1 MSHSRADDRLAIGEL
16 MARYAWGLA
25 DRDWEAWLACFSAG
39 AHVDYTTAG
48 GIAGTPAEAATWL
61 EATLAMFDVSISQA
75 SNIVIDFSDDDTA
88 AVRSLYK
95 MAMRIPGDSPT
106 YMEACGYY
114 RDTVVRSES
123 GWLLADRFE
132 HLLYVR

>member
-1 MSHSRADDRLAIGEL
+1 MSDSRADDRLAIGEL

-25 DRDWEAWLACFSAG
+25 DRDWAAWRACFTAD

-48 GIAGTPAEAATWL
+48 GVAGTPAEAATWL

-75 SNIVIDFSDDDTA
+75 SNVVIDFSDDHTA
-88 AVRSLYK
+88 AVRSMYK
-95 MAMRIPGDSPT
+95 MTMRIPGDAPT

-114 RDTVVRSES
+114 RDTVVRTES

>member
-1 MSHSRADDRLAIGEL
+1 MSDSRADDRLAIGEL

-25 DRDWEAWLACFSAG
+25 DRDWEAWRACFTAD

-48 GIAGTPAEAATWL
+48 GVAGTPAEAATWL

-75 SNIVIDFSDDDTA
+75 SNVVIDFSDDHTA
-88 AVRSLYK
+88 AVRSMYK
-95 MAMRIPGDSPT
+95 MTMRIPGDAPT

-114 RDTVVRSES
+114 RDTVVRTES